1 MRWIMPVDT
10 RHPLSTHRMHKA
22 LDKLLEIN
30 RISYAIYHF
39 HVNSI
44 RYRFHSLLSFE
55 FFLLK
60 FTRCFL
66 PLMMNTFLHS
76 IFNKFFPRNN
86 MIDEHKTVI
95 DRIRKLFFLFHF
107 FRFSTFL
114 HPFSFIPLSLKNV
127 KLYPKWIF
135 LKSKG
140 NIVNFVLWWLA
151 T

>member
-1 MRWIMPVDT
+1 MPVDT
-10 RHPLSTHRMHKA
+10 RHPLKNLHTGCIKR

-30 RISYAIYHF
+30 RIFYAIYHF

-55 FFLLK
+55 FFFSLE
-60 FTRCFL
+60 FTSCFF

-95 DRIRKLFFLFHF
+95 DRKRKLFFLFHF

-114 HPFSFIPLSLKNV
+114 HPFSFIPLSLK
-127 KLYPKWIF
+127 
-135 LKSKG
+135 
-140 NIVNFVLWWLA
+140 